1 MVKGKTLAELNKDR
15 SWTPKEAEEVLKI
28 CDDLDNSVVG
38 LMTTIDKVRMK
49 AERVIARHRLRVV
62 E

>member
-1 MVKGKTLAELNKDR
+1 MVKGKTLAELGKDR

-28 CDDLDNSVVG
+28 CDDMDNSVVG
-38 LMTTIDKVRMK
+38 LMTKIDKVRVK